1 MNLEDT
7 TMPKTELFGT
17 KSCQFTAELRE
28 DLDWRKVDFIEY
40 DVEEDLEALTR
51 MLQLTAGKKTVP
63 VLVKDDKVV
72 QIGWQGRGC
81 IVGNNT

>member
-1 MNLEDT
+1 
-7 TMPKTELFGT
+7 MPKTELFGT

-40 DVEEDLEALTR
+40 DVEEDAEALKR

-63 VLVKDDKVV
+63 VLVKDDKWCKLAGKVEDASSV
-72 QIGWQGRGC
+72 AARE
-81 IVGNNT
+81 